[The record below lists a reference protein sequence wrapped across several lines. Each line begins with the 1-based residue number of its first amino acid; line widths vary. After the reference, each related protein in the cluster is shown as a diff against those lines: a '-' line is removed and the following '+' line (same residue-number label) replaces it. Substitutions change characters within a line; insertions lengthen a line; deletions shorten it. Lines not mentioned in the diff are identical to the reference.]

1 MDNQNKDINKTMMF
15 EPQKDD
21 SKSIKEII
29 GSVYNLLEDKGY
41 KPTNQIIGYILSDD
55 PTYITS
61 HGNARN
67 IIRQVDRDDL
77 LEELLEFYLKENKI
91 K

>member
-1 MDNQNKDINKTMMF
+1 MNKDHVNETMMF
-15 EPQKDD
+15 EPQKE
-21 SKSIKEII
+21 SEKSIENILTT
-29 GSVYNLLEDKGY
+29 VYKLLDEKGY
-41 KPTNQIIGYILSDD
+41 NPINQIIGYILSDD

-77 LEELLEFYLKENKI
+77 LEELLKTYLKDLM
-91 K
+91 